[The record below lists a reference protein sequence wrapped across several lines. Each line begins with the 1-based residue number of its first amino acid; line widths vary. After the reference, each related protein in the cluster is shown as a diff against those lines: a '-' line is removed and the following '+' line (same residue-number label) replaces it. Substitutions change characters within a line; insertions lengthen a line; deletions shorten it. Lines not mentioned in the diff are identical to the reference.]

1 MWKPVCYDGF
11 LGNIGQLQV
20 NKARRINIANRS
32 ELNLYDDTFVTV
44 YNDKPN
50 DSDIINLLK
59 DKPTGY

>member
-11 LGNIGQLQV
+11 LENIGQLQV

-50 DSDIINLLK
+50 DNDIINLLE